1 MPDEQPRASE
11 KRVFLDGERILGG
24 DLTITATPRDGTLCT
39 LDGKPVKPV
48 AVVYNEASGEINEIH
63 LEEVRE

>member
-11 KRVFLDGERILGG
+11 KFRVFLDRKEVVGVLETD
-24 DLTITATPRDGTLCT
+24 DLSDGTLCT
-39 LDGKPVKPV
+39 LDGRPVKIIE
-48 AVVYNEASGEINEIH
+48 VVYDLTSGEIDEIY